1 MSKKKIFLITLS
13 VILIIAIIAG
23 IATFV
28 VLKKSEN
35 DRNYTIE
42 KIDKY
47 NYFVLKTN
55 NSYGVIDNNGNTII
69 DAEYEKIIIPNP
81 TKDVFVCNKGEE
93 TFILNSKK
101 EKLFEEYD
109 SVEPIKLKNIA
120 SDLMYEKSVLK
131 YKANEKYGLINFDGK
146 ALTKAIYDNI

>member
-13 VILIIAIIAG
+13 VILVIAIIAG

-28 VLKKSEN
+28 VLKKIES

-81 TKDVFVCNKGEE
+81 TKDVFVCSKNEE
-93 TFILNSKK
+93 TFILNK
-101 EKLFEEYD
+101 
-109 SVEPIKLKNIA
+109 
-120 SDLMYEKSVLK
+120 
-131 YKANEKYGLINFDGK
+131 
-146 ALTKAIYDNI
+146 

>member
-13 VILIIAIIAG
+13 VILVIAIIAG

-28 VLKKSEN
+28 VLKKIES

-69 DAEYEKIIIPNP
+69 TIKKQVCLIDHNHIVSFLK
-81 TKDVFVCNKGEE
+81 TVF
-93 TFILNSKK
+93 
-101 EKLFEEYD
+101 
-109 SVEPIKLKNIA
+109 P
-120 SDLMYEKSVLK
+120 
-131 YKANEKYGLINFDGK
+131 
-146 ALTKAIYDNI
+146 